1 MPQQTHFCK
10 LLPDLG
16 QRVLVMGILNV
27 TPDSFSD
34 GGRFDNYQAAFDH
47 ALAMV
52 EQGADILD
60 IGGES
65 TRPGATTVSAEEEA
79 ARVVPIITQIAAMVP
94 VPISI
99 DTYKSA
105 TARAALEA
113 GAKIVNDVWG
123 LQHDPEIA
131 NVAAEFDA
139 PVVIM
144 HNREQ
149 ADPALD
155 IIADM
160 RRFFD
165 VSLDIARRA
174 GISDSNIILDP
185 GIGFGKTQQQ
195 HFDILLRLD
204 ELKAFGFPVL
214 VGASRKSMIG
224 NIVNRSPQERMAGT
238 LAVHTLAAANGADI
252 IRAHDIAE
260 HIDSA
265 RIIDAFNRYRSE
277 STQT

>member
-1 MPQQTHFCK
+1 MPQQSHSCK

-16 QRVLVMGILNV
+16 QRILVMGILNV

-34 GGRFDNYQAAFDH
+34 GGRFNDYQAALDR
-47 ALAMV
+47 ALTMV

-65 TRPGATTVSAEEEA
+65 TRPGATIVSAEEEV
-79 ARVVPIITQIAAMVP
+79 ARVVPIIAQLAAVVP

-113 GAKIVNDVWG
+113 GAEIVNDVWG

-131 NVAAEFDA
+131 NVAAEFGA

-144 HNREQ
+144 HNRKQ
-149 ADPALD
+149 ADPELD

-165 VSLDIARRA
+165 VSLSIAQQA
-174 GISDSNIILDP
+174 GISDNNIILDP

-214 VGASRKSMIG
+214 IGASRKSMIG
-224 NIVNRSPQERMAGT
+224 NIVQRPPQERMAGS

-252 IRAHDIAE
+252 IRAHDVAE
-260 HIDSA
+260 HVDSA
-265 RIIDAFNRYRSE
+265 RIVDAFNRYRPE